1 MRPDHQSPLFGLR
14 IPRGGLHASRP
25 AHAHGSIENEKKS
38 VKNRNRQRVREAVSH
53 AALGALHP
61 HGGGPTSRIET
72 TASAPARSLK
82 AGEKAMHGDYPPKQI
97 NFLLRS
103 NGEAWAVATAPQ
115 PDRYKRIDVIN
126 KRRVLLRATV
136 GTYSAQTPPP
146 SELRVSGGASLTA

>member
-1 MRPDHQSPLFGLR
+1 M
-14 IPRGGLHASRP
+14 
-25 AHAHGSIENEKKS
+25 GSTT
-38 VKNRNRQRVREAVSH
+38 RR
-53 AALGALHP
+53 GALP
-61 HGGGPTSRIET
+61 
-72 TASAPARSLK
+72 
-82 AGEKAMHGDYPPKQI
+82 DYTVTVHVSTQI

-115 PDRYKRIDVIN
+115 PDRYKHIDVIN